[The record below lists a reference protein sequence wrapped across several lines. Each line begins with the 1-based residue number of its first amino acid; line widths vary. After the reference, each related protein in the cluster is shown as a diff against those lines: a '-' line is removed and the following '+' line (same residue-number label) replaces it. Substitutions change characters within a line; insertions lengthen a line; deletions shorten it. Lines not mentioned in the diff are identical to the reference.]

1 MEYRARNLERALE
14 YRAAYKE
21 RELQLAKDRHLA
33 NPEPR
38 RASVRKW
45 QQGNPEKV
53 RARNVAEYHSNP
65 DKHRERAKAWRIANP
80 EKNLANVNEW
90 RHANKDK
97 VKAMNHR
104 AHAKA
109 DKALR
114 LAKGRE
120 WQNANREKV
129 RASVLKWNREHP
141 GCTAKR
147 KATKLNATPS
157 WANEFF
163 INEAYQLAKLRTEML
178 GFAWQVDH
186 IVPLISKSVCG
197 FHCEDNMQVIP
208 AKNNAAK
215 GNRFWPDLV
224 ARPNAL
230 SA

>member
-1 MEYRARNLERALE
+1 MEYRARNLDRALE

-21 RELQLAKDRHLA
+21 RELQLAKDRRLV

-65 DKHRERAKAWRIANP
+65 DKHRERVKAWRIANP
-80 EKNLANVNEW
+80 EKNLASVSEW

-97 VKAMNHR
+97 VKAINHR

-109 DKALR
+109 DKVKLLLKQRA
-114 LAKGRE
+114 
-120 WQNANREKV
+120 WQDANRDKV
-129 RASVLKWNREHP
+129 RASVNKWGRANP
-141 GCTAKR
+141 GCTAAR
-147 KATKLNATPS
+147 KALQLNATPP
-157 WANEFF
+157 WANKFF
-163 INEAYQLAKLRTEML
+163 IEEAYHLAKLRTEML

-186 IVPLISKSVCG
+186 IVPLVSKRVCG

-208 AKNNAAK
+208 ATKNAAK
-215 GNRFWPDLV
+215 GNRFWPDAV